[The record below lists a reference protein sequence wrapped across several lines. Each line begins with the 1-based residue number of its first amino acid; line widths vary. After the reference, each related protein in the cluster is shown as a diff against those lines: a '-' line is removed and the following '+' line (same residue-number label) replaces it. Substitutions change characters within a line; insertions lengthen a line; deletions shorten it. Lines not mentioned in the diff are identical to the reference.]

1 MCTDKFI
8 NGLTQDY
15 LFYLIQPSTE
25 NVNSYIYGMTF
36 QHLLSQV
43 RLMDANSPLF
53 KSKHYFNI
61 GDRKQN
67 IITCRLRNE
76 ASYHNGTG
84 IGTKNADADKK
95 NQRTGY
101 VDMCKRS
108 FLRHNNVG
116 H

>member
-1 MCTDKFI
+1 VATNDVVFLASDEFAAHEARICI
-8 NGLTQDY
+8 SQGGLLD
-15 LFYLIQPSTE
+15 
-25 NVNSYIYGMTF
+25 
-36 QHLLSQV
+36 
-43 RLMDANSPLF
+43 DARRE
-53 KSKHYFNI
+53 KHYFNI

-101 VDMCKRS
+101 VDICKRS
-108 FLRHNNVG
+108 FLCF
-116 H
+116 

>member
-1 MCTDKFI
+1 MSNNYEYIVFNLLYNCFVFSAI
-8 NGLTQDY
+8 IVFNGHIISYWKMILC
-15 LFYLIQPSTE
+15 LFLVTKAHD
-25 NVNSYIYGMTF
+25 SYIYGMTF

-76 ASYHNGTG
+76 ASYHNG
-84 IGTKNADADKK
+84 
-95 NQRTGY
+95 
-101 VDMCKRS
+101 
-108 FLRHNNVG
+108 L
-116 H
+116 